1 MKKEHIQIGHI
12 PAVIWG
18 EPSNRVF
25 LAVHGDQ
32 SNKED
37 QVIEVFAQE
46 ATKKGYQVVSF
57 DLPEHGERKQEST
70 MCSVQ
75 ICVKELSEVMAFA
88 RSKYKQVSLF
98 ACSMGA
104 YFSMLAYKDESLEQT
119 LLLSPVVDMRRII
132 ENIMSYAQV
141 TPEQLEQQKE
151 IVTPFKT
158 LYWDYY
164 QYVIEHPVEWNKKTA
179 LLYGAKD
186 FLCEYEIVKNFAD
199 RAHAEMTVL
208 DEGEHFFHTEEQ
220 IAFYRDWLTNK
231 SQNNSKPAGTER
243 LKPNGSCFF
252 ICRHLI

>member
-1 MKKEHIQIGHI
+1 MRKQQIKIGHI

-37 QVIEVFAQE
+37 QVIDVFAQE
-46 ATKKGYQVVSF
+46 ATKRGYQVVSF
-57 DLPEHGERKQEST
+57 DLPENGERKQET
-70 MCSVQ
+70 TPCHVKV
-75 ICVKELSEVMAFA
+75 CVKELAEVMIFVRANFE
-88 RSKYKQVSLF
+88 SVSLF

-151 IVTPFKT
+151 IATPFKT

-164 QYVIEHPVEWNKKTA
+164 QYVIEHPVVWDKKTA
-179 LLYGAKD
+179 LLYGTKD
-186 FLCEYEIVKNFAD
+186 FLCEYEIVKSFAD

-220 IAFYRDWLTNK
+220 IAFYRDWLTKQIAKQQQTSRNRT
-231 SQNNSKPAGTER
+231 A
-243 LKPNGSCFF
+243 
-252 ICRHLI
+252 